1 MDGFCEN
8 FTCVTNATADF
19 INNGDVSGKIDAY
32 IGASQEGKEVLAL
45 MIQDI

>member
-8 FTCVTNATADF
+8 FTCVTNATANF
-19 INNGDVSGKIDAY
+19 IDNRDVSDKIDAA